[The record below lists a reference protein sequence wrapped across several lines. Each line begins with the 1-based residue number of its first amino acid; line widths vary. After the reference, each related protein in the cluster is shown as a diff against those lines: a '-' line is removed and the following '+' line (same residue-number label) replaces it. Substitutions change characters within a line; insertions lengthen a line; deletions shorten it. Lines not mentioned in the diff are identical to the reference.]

1 MYLIEKGSYVKFVA
15 NATVESVAAVTE
27 NIKKCIMVINSMNA
41 DMAGPMPMLHSF
53 FMSQSLLVLLADQVL
68 EQGVRTPGLPF
79 DKEGAERIEPQLRL
93 RMIQE
98 ATSIRGECTGSS
110 LVQVEGCVAVVAGC
124 EAHIRIN
131 RVAFGPED
139 TVKPMYGRK
148 VKAEQFTAM
157 LDEAGVTGYTVEK
170 F

>member
-41 DMAGPMPMLHSF
+41 DMVGPMPMLHSF

-68 EQGVRTPGLPF
+68 EQGVNTPGLPF
-79 DKEGAERIEPQLRL
+79 DKEGAERVEPQLRL

-124 EAHIRIN
+124 GVYVRVN

-139 TVKPMYGRK
+139 KVTPMYGRK

>member
-41 DMAGPMPMLHSF
+41 DMVGPMPMLHSF
-53 FMSQSLLVLLADQVL
+53 FMSQSIMILLASQLL
-68 EQGVRTPGLPF
+68 EHGLATPGLPV
-79 DKEGAERIEPQLRL
+79 DQEGAERIEPQLRL
-93 RMIQE
+93 RMIDEQ
-98 ATSIRGECTGSS
+98 TSIRGERTGSV
-110 LVQVEGCVAVVAGC
+110 LVQAEGCVAVVAGC
-124 EAHIRIN
+124 EVYVRVN
-131 RVAFGPED
+131 RVAFSPED

-148 VKAEQFTAM
+148 VKAEQFVELLT
-157 LDEAGVTGYTVEK
+157 EAGVTGYTIEK